1 MKWNTTIVVIVMAAF
16 VSISM
21 ALPAGGKKGERN
33 LRVLPAGISN
43 QQLDSFMNVYSTAL
57 GVQCNFCH
65 VAKTNQPDSIDFVS
79 DQNPMKE
86 NARKMISMLISIN
99 TNNFYYDKKIEPL
112 YLNAVTCKTCHRG
125 EPFPEER

>member
-43 QQLDSFMNVYSTAL
+43 QQLDSFMNVYSAAL

-65 VAKTNQPDSIDFVS
+65 VAKKNQPDSIDFVS
-79 DQNPMKE
+79 DQNPMKD

-99 TNNFYYDKKIEPL
+99 TNNFYYEKKIEPL
-112 YLNAVTCKTCHRG
+112 YLYAVTCKTCHRG
-125 EPFPEER
+125 EPFPEVR